1 MKLLSKAREN
11 SIRQQILSQ
20 ADTIR
25 YLKGQIT
32 KLETENRMQA
42 ERIAGLEAVLYA
54 AGVLDKDAVL
64 ATDGDKA
71 WFADQVLARC
81 EGDDTSSAADAA
93 PAELGTSHA
102 SRASGSPQGEGNG
115 NGIAFAWE
123 LNPGSVYCAAG
134 GGGAV

>member
-1 MKLLSKAREN
+1 MKLLSKARET
-11 SIRQQILSQ
+11 SIRQQIRSQ

-32 KLETENRMQA
+32 KLETENQMQA
-42 ERIAGLEAVLYA
+42 ERIASLEAVLYA

-71 WFADQVLARC
+71 WFADQVLERY
-81 EGDDTSSAADAA
+81 EGNDTSSTAEAA
-93 PAELGTSHA
+93 P
-102 SRASGSPQGEGNG
+102 SPQGEGG
-115 NGIAFAWE
+115 GGGIAFSWE
-123 LNPGSVYCAAG
+123 LHPGSTYYAAG

>member
-1 MKLLSKAREN
+1 MQN
-11 SIRQQILSQ
+11 QIMSQ

-32 KLETENRMQA
+32 KLETENHMQA
-42 ERIAGLEAVLYA
+42 VRIGGLEAVLYA

-64 ATDGDKA
+64 ASDSDKA
-71 WFADQVLARC
+71 WYADQVLERHK
-81 EGDDTSSAADAA
+81 GDTSSALRA
-93 PAELGTSHA
+93 P
-102 SRASGSPQGEGNG
+102 SPQGEGNG